1 MSAAAPDI
9 HDTGFRPQLG
19 LFDATMLVAGSMIG
33 SGIFIVSADIS
44 RDVGSAGWLMLIW
57 VLTGVMTIAGALSF
71 AELAAMMP
79 HAGGT
84 YVFLREAY
92 GPLWGFLFGWTN
104 FLVIQTGFIAAVGV
118 AFAKFLGVLAP
129 ELGTNHL
136 LYEHTFE
143 APIAFSLPVPWMDE
157 PMMFFKREA
166 FTISSGQLVA
176 VGIAV
181 ILTLLNCLGVREGK
195 WVQNLFTVAKTAGL
209 ILLIVVGLGFACNR
223 EVISNNLQD
232 GWEGITHTDQFAQT
246 VKIVPFTTIAIAL
259 VLCGAM
265 VGSLFSSDA
274 WGNVTFAAAEVHE
287 PRRNLPLSLF
297 LGTGLVSLLYILAN
311 LGYLAAL
318 PLKADPVLE
327 STVREFDHRAAQF
340 DREGKKKDA
349 NAVRLQKRQ
358 VLEDADTYERGI
370 ERALDDRVGT
380 AVLEL
385 VSPQFGVA
393 VMAIAIMIST
403 FGCVNGIILSNSRL
417 CYAMARDGLFFRSV
431 GQLSA
436 RGVPVAGLVLQLLWS
451 IVLIFS
457 GSYNELLDYVI
468 FAALLFYVLTISAL
482 FVLRRKHPDWPR
494 PYKAFGYPVVPAIYI
509 ALCAVIM
516 VGLLIVKPIYSWPSF
531 VIILTGIPVYFC
543 WRGRNTTAI
552 T

>member
-1 MSAAAPDI
+1 MTQDTPSA
-9 HDTGFRPQLG
+9 TGFRPQLG

-44 RDVGSAGWLMLIW
+44 RDVGSAGWLMLVW

-118 AFAKFLGVLAP
+118 AFAKFLGVLVP

-157 PMMFFKREA
+157 PLVFFRRDK

-176 VGIAV
+176 VAV
-181 ILTLLNCLGVREGK
+181 AVVLTMLNCLGVREGK

-209 ILLIVVGLGFACNR
+209 ILLIVVGLGIA
-223 EVISNNLQD
+223 SNSAAITQNQD
-232 GWEGITHTDQFAQT
+232 DIWGGITGTNQFRQT
-246 VKIVPFTTIAIAL
+246 FKIMPITEVAIVL

-274 WGNVTFAAAEVHE
+274 WGNVTFAAAEVKE
-287 PRRNLPLSLF
+287 PRRNLPLALF
-297 LGTGLVSLLYILAN
+297 FGTGLVSVLYILAN
-311 LGYLAAL
+311 LAYLASL
-318 PLKADPVLE
+318 PLPDIAHA
-327 STVREFDHRAAQF
+327 R
-340 DREGKKKDA
+340 
-349 NAVRLQKRQ
+349 
-358 VLEDADTYERGI
+358 
-370 ERALDDRVGT
+370 DDRVGT

-385 VSPQFGVA
+385 VSPRFGVA

-403 FGCVNGIILSNSRL
+403 FG
-417 CYAMARDGLFFRSV
+417 
-431 GQLSA
+431 
-436 RGVPVAGLVLQLLWS
+436 
-451 IVLIFS
+451 
-457 GSYNELLDYVI
+457 
-468 FAALLFYVLTISAL
+468 
-482 FVLRRKHPDWPR
+482 
-494 PYKAFGYPVVPAIYI
+494 
-509 ALCAVIM
+509 
-516 VGLLIVKPIYSWPSF
+516 
-531 VIILTGIPVYFC
+531 
-543 WRGRNTTAI
+543 
-552 T
+552 